1 MNDYAFAAPPV
12 VALASKSTKP
22 FPVRRIFCVGQ
33 NYSEHAREMGGDPEA
48 EPPFFFTKPA
58 DAILQNRSVMPYP
71 PGTFDLQHEVE
82 LVVAFDR
89 GGRDID
95 PERVDELIFGYAVG
109 LDMTRRDLQAAA
121 KKKGRPWD
129 MSKAFDFSAP
139 CAAITPKA
147 EIGAARQGRDR
158 MQSERRAP
166 SIRGSTRHD
175 LESSANRPAPFRAR
189 RNKTGG
195 SRFHR
200 YAGRRRPGVQRRRH
214 RGDDRRPGAAD
225 DPDRLARPAPIAH
238 FGHCSSASV

>member
-1 MNDYAFAAPPV
+1 MDDYAFAAPPV
-12 VALASKSTKP
+12 VALATKSTKP

-33 NYSEHAREMGGDPEA
+33 NYSEHAREMGGDPNA
-48 EPPFFFTKPA
+48 DPPFFFTKPA
-58 DAILQNRSVMPYP
+58 DAILQNGSVMPYP

-82 LVVAFDR
+82 LVVAFEN

-147 EIGAARQGRDR
+147 EIGLLDKGAIECKVNG
-158 MQSERRAP
+158 ERRQFADLGDMIWKVP
-166 SIRGSTRHD
+166 QIVRHLSALVEIKPGD
-175 LESSANRPAPFRAR
+175 LIFTGTPA
-189 RNKTGG
+189 
-195 SRFHR
+195 
-200 YAGRRRPGVQRRRH
+200 GVGPVFK
-214 RGDDRRPGAAD
+214 GDDIEATIEGLEPLTIRIG
-225 DPDRLARPAPIAH
+225 
-238 FGHCSSASV
+238 